1 MMGDFMNNVA
11 NPCA

>member
-1 MMGDFMNNVA
+1 MGDFMNNVA